1 MQLYVPEIGD
11 MIRLTEDWSFT
22 LYREGRNDSL
32 WREENCWDRIVDP
45 DQAPVR
51 ELEAKIKAIES
62 RVTIQEIK
70 NSYGWAPSRVKVYA
84 SQEDKDNDRKFKYEL
99 AELNRRPS
107 WAPVT
112 LLKDTVLKVDRIYIR
127 KGISEYSSITFYVWS
142 KAGPVAANASKK
154 KSRFWA
160 KLADCNNIQFEK
172 VEND

>member
-11 MIRLTEDWSFT
+11 MIRLTQDWSFT
-22 LYREGRNDSL
+22 LYQEYRNRTL
-32 WREENCWDRIVDP
+32 WDDEKCRDRMIDP
-45 DQAPVR
+45 DPTPVR
-51 ELEAKIKAIES
+51 ELEKKIEGIES
-62 RVTIQEIK
+62 RLTFEVIK
-70 NSYGWAPSRVKVYA
+70 NTYGWSPSRVQVYA
-84 SQEDKDNDRKFKYEL
+84 SQEDKDNHRRYKQELYEL
-99 AELNRRPS
+99 QQRQS

-127 KGISEYSSITFYVWS
+127 KGVSEYSSITFYVRS

>member
-32 WREENCWDRIVDP
+32 WREENCWDRVVEP
-45 DQAPVR
+45 DQAPVK
-51 ELEAKIKAIES
+51 EVEAKIKAIES
-62 RVTIQEIK
+62 RLTVQEIK

-84 SQEDKDNDRKFKYEL
+84 SQEDKDNDRVYRQQLYEL
-99 AELNRRPS
+99 QQRQS

-127 KGISEYSSITFYVWS
+127 KGVSEYSSITFYVWS
-142 KAGPVAANASKK
+142 KAGPVAANAPKK

-160 KLADCNNIQFEK
+160 KLTNCNNIQFEK

>member
-11 MIRLTEDWSFT
+11 MIRLTGDWSFT
-22 LYREGRNDSL
+22 LYQEYRNRTL
-32 WREENCWDRIVDP
+32 WDDERCRDRMIDP
-45 DQAPVR
+45 DQTPVH
-51 ELEAKIKAIES
+51 ELEKKIEGIES
-62 RVTIQEIK
+62 RLTFQEIK
-70 NSYGWAPSRVKVYA
+70 NSYGWAPNRVQVYA
-84 SQEDKDNDRKFKYEL
+84 SQEDKDNHRRYKQELYEL
-99 AELNRRPS
+99 QQRHS

-127 KGISEYSSITFYVWS
+127 KGISEYSSITFFVWS
-142 KAGPVAANASKK
+142 KPGPVAANASKK

>member
-11 MIRLTEDWSFT
+11 MIHLTEDWSFT
-22 LYREGRNDSL
+22 LYREHRNDSL
-32 WREENCWDRIVDP
+32 WATEKCRDREVHP
-45 DQAPVR
+45 DQTPVK
-51 ELEAKIKAIES
+51 EVEAKIKAIES
-62 RVTIQEIK
+62 RVTYETVK
-70 NSYGWAPSRVKVYA
+70 NSYGWSPSRVQVYA
-84 SQEDKDNDRKFKYEL
+84 SQEDKDNHRRYKQELYEL
-99 AELNRRPS
+99 QQRQS
-107 WAPVT
+107 WASVT

-142 KAGPVAANASKK
+142 KPGPVAANASKK

>member
-1 MQLYVPEIGD
+1 MQLYVPEIGN

-22 LYREGRNDSL
+22 LYEEYRN
-32 WREENCWDRIVDP
+32 RTTWDAEKCRNRMIDP
-45 DQAPVR
+45 DQTPVK
-51 ELEAKIKAIES
+51 EVEEKIKAIES
-62 RVTIQEIK
+62 RLTVQEIK
-70 NSYGWAPSRVKVYA
+70 NSYGWAPSRVQVYA
-84 SQEDKDNDRKFKYEL
+84 SQEDKDNHRRYKQELYEL
-99 AELNRRPS
+99 QQRQS

-142 KAGPVAANASKK
+142 KPGPVAANASKK

>member
-22 LYREGRNDSL
+22 LYRETRNDSL
-32 WREENCWDRIVDP
+32 WTAEKCRERRVEP
-45 DQAPVR
+45 DHTPVR
-51 ELEAKIKAIES
+51 ELEQKIEGIES
-62 RVTIQEIK
+62 RLTFEVIK
-70 NSYGWAPSRVKVYA
+70 NAYGWAPSRVQVYA
-84 SQEDKDNDRKFKYEL
+84 SQEDKDNHRLFRTQL
-99 AELNRRPS
+99 SELNQRPV

-112 LLKDTVLKVDRIYIR
+112 LPKDTVLKVDRIYIR

-142 KAGPVAANASKK
+142 KPGPVAANAPKK

>member
-1 MQLYVPEIGD
+1 MKLYVPEIGD
-11 MIRLTEDWSFT
+11 MIRLTEDWPLT
-22 LYREGRNDSL
+22 LYRERRNDTL
-32 WREENCWDRIVDP
+32 WRAENCWDRIVDP
-45 DQAPVR
+45 DQAPVK
-51 ELEAKIKAIES
+51 EVEEKIKAIES

-70 NSYGWAPSRVKVYA
+70 NSYGWAPNRVQIYA
-84 SQEDKDNDRKFKYEL
+84 SQEDKDNHCIFKQKLYEL
-99 AELNRRPS
+99 QQRQS

-142 KAGPVAANASKK
+142 KPGPVAANASKK

-160 KLADCNNIQFEK
+160 KLVDCNNIQFEK

>member
-11 MIRLTEDWSFT
+11 MIRLTKDWSLT
-22 LYREGRNDSL
+22 LYRERRNDSL
-32 WREENCWDRIVDP
+32 WREQGCWNRIIDP
-45 DQAPVR
+45 DQTPVK
-51 ELEAKIKAIES
+51 EVEEKIKVIES
-62 RVTIQEIK
+62 RLTVQEIK
-70 NSYGWAPSRVKVYA
+70 NSYGWAPNRVKVYA
-84 SQEDKDNDRKFKYEL
+84 SQEDKDNDRNFKYEL
-99 AELNRRPS
+99 SALNCRPS

-142 KAGPVAANASKK
+142 KPGPVAANASKK